1 MKIQFDYL
9 GICTFNLFCLLTS
22 NMSNIIHAVKRVKLS
37 STVDI
42 KYDLPQQRLQT
53 SRNDFGILL
62 PHKLAHQSQTN
73 LLSDQISKAI
83 HMFVVLYS
91 VWLSLFCFVFALLD
105 IGKTFLNIF
114 GAKFKGFCRMKKKNV
129 NSKVYGK
136 MVHHM
141 YFDSKGCCFL
151 TILKIH
157 FFLHLTFLEKFI

>member
-9 GICTFNLFCLLTS
+9 GICMFNLFCLLTS
-22 NMSNIIHAVKRVKLS
+22 NMINIIHGVKLS

-91 VWLSLFCFVFALLD
+91 VWLSLF
-105 IGKTFLNIF
+105 
-114 GAKFKGFCRMKKKNV
+114 
-129 NSKVYGK
+129 
-136 MVHHM
+136 
-141 YFDSKGCCFL
+141 
-151 TILKIH
+151 
-157 FFLHLTFLEKFI
+157 LH